1 MGRFAGWLLVVVMA
15 GGGVA
20 QASGRHEKWR
30 AVEDLAP
37 GVPVAVAQEHG
48 PTEDCRVVA
57 VDDAALTCERD
68 PDPNVDWGPGAKA
81 RVVFPRA
88 TVRAVWVWEP
98 VPERHIGLWIAG
110 AVGFALGGAVCS
122 VAGPGAIVG
131 CGALGA
137 LLAVAFVEAAVTA
150 GPRPYPG
157 VWMPFPPTPRP
168 PSYPRQREW
177 RRKLWY
183 RAP

>member
-1 MGRFAGWLLVVVMA
+1 MGRFVAKVLAVLIV

-20 QASGRHEKWR
+20 QAGGRHEKWR

-48 PTEDCRVVA
+48 PTEECSVVA

-68 PDPNVDWGPGAKA
+68 PDPDVDWGPGARA

-88 TVRAVWVWEP
+88 SVRAVWVWEP
-98 VPERHIGLWIAG
+98 VPERHIGLWIAS
-110 AVGFALGGAVCS
+110 AVGFALGGAVCA
-122 VAGPGAIVG
+122 VGGPGPIVA

-137 LLAVAFVEAAVTA
+137 LFAVAIIESAEA
-150 GPRPYPG
+150 GPRYPG
-157 VWMPFPPTPRP
+157 VWFPWPAPMPPIYPARPREM
-168 PSYPRQREW
+168 RQ
-177 RRKLWY
+177 KLVY